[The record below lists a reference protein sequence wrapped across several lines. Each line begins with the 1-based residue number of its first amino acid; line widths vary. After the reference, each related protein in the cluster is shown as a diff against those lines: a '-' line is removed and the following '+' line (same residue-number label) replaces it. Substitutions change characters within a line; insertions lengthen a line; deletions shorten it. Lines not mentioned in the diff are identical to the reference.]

1 MSQRPPDLTATGAT
15 TFAGL
20 TDTPAALT
28 AAAYYRANA
37 AGTALEA
44 LTAAEVVE
52 DLQS

>member
-1 MSQRPPDLTATGAT
+1 MAAAADITATGAT

-37 AGTALEA
+37 AGAAIEA
-44 LTAAEVVE
+44 LTAAEVVQ
-52 DLQS
+52 DLHS